1 MRRIRQLGF
10 SDMVYPGATHSR
22 FAHSIGVYHT
32 ARHLIEIIRR
42 RQGSLDEQRARIVLL
57 AALLHDIGHG
67 PFSHVFEHVINDLA
81 PAQEGQTTEHEDW
94 SAKIVTADTQ
104 VRCVLNDE
112 GVPAEEISRLLKKSD
127 QPEDIYAT
135 VIASQFDADR
145 LDYVQRDRLMTGVE
159 SAHLD
164 IDWLFDCL
172 EVGEITISQTV
183 KPSCLY
189 LNPKGKRVAEEY
201 LMARFA
207 LYTMVYMHKT
217 TRAAEV
223 MLSSLLT
230 TVANS
235 QGLTDDERLR
245 SDPVLH
251 YFASRAL
258 DAYLDIDDAAVW
270 ATLGTL
276 ASSSHPEVSELARR
290 LRDRRL
296 FKCLDVGIRDVPKGN
311 LFIRFKAELR
321 ESPDVAQHVLFDEDM
336 VQLYKEPLAKLPR

>member
-1 MRRIRQLGF
+1 M
-10 SDMVYPGATHSR
+10 
-22 FAHSIGVYHT
+22 
-32 ARHLIEIIRR
+32 
-42 RQGSLDEQRARIVLL
+42 
-57 AALLHDIGHG
+57 
-67 PFSHVFEHVINDLA
+67 
-81 PAQEGQTTEHEDW
+81 
-94 SAKIVTADTQ
+94 
-104 VRCVLNDE
+104 LNDE

-258 DAYLDIDDAAVW
+258 DAYLDIDDAAS
-270 ATLGTL
+270 LGDAGNAGFL
-276 ASSSHPEVSELARR
+276 IAS
-290 LRDRRL
+290 
-296 FKCLDVGIRDVPKGN
+296 
-311 LFIRFKAELR
+311 
-321 ESPDVAQHVLFDEDM
+321 
-336 VQLYKEPLAKLPR
+336 